1 MFGRRRR
8 VAPVIA
14 APAPVPE
21 LSDEQVFALL
31 HEQLSQLVGAQGKWT
46 LVPRS
51 ASDTDV
57 IFHGLKA
64 HQIAASL
71 SAVLRTETSL
81 LRGEVVA
88 EPTAL
93 PWTPAPISVWAEP
106 ERDESERAPSK
117 VPVHL
122 PVFSAVQ
129 PVAVQPVAVQPV
141 DRSAQQPAERARL
154 VA

>member
-31 HEQLSQLVGAQGKWT
+31 HSQLSDLVGAQGRWT

-51 ASDTDV
+51 VNDTDV

-64 HQIAASL
+64 HQIATSL
-71 SAVLRTETSL
+71 TEMLHAETAL

-106 ERDESERAPSK
+106 ERAASNT
-117 VPVHL
+117 PVHL
-122 PVFSAVQ
+122 PGFSAGKPSSQ
-129 PVAVQPVAVQPV
+129 
-141 DRSAQQPAERARL
+141 SAHQSAERTRL

>member
-14 APAPVPE
+14 APVPE

-31 HEQLSQLVGAQGKWT
+31 HNQLSELVGAQGKWT

-51 ASDTDV
+51 DTDTDV
-57 IFHGLKA
+57 IFHNLKA

-71 SAVLRTETSL
+71 AAVLRTETSL

-93 PWTPAPISVWAEP
+93 PWIPAPISGWAGS
-106 ERDESERAPSK
+106 ERSGAERAETERAPAK
-117 VPVHL
+117 APVQL
-122 PVFSAVQ
+122 PTFSAAQ
-129 PVAVQPVAVQPV
+129 PAAH
-141 DRSAQQPAERARL
+141 SAPQSAERARL

>member
-14 APAPVPE
+14 APVPE
-21 LSDEQVFALL
+21 LSDEQVFTLL
-31 HEQLSQLVGAQGKWT
+31 HDQLSQLVGAQGKWT

-51 ASDTDV
+51 ESDTDV

-71 SAVLRTETSL
+71 AAVLRTETAL

-106 ERDESERAPSK
+106 ERASSK

-122 PVFSAVQ
+122 PIFSAAQ
-129 PVAVQPVAVQPV
+129 PVTP
-141 DRSAQQPAERARL
+141 SAQQPEERARL

>member
-8 VAPVIA
+8 VAPVV
-14 APAPVPE
+14 PAPVPE
-21 LSDEQVFALL
+21 LSDNQVFTLL
-31 HEQLSQLVGAQGKWT
+31 HEQLTQLVGAQGKWT

-51 ASDTDV
+51 LADTDV

-71 SAVLRTETSL
+71 ATVLHTETAL

-93 PWTPAPISVWAEP
+93 SWTPAPISVWVEP
-106 ERDESERAPSK
+106 EQGSNN
-117 VPVHL
+117 VPVDL
-122 PVFSAVQ
+122 PGYVSSAV
-129 PVAVQPVAVQPV
+129 
-141 DRSAQQPAERARL
+141 DRRGRL

>member
-14 APAPVPE
+14 APTPVPE

-31 HEQLSQLVGAQGKWT
+31 HGQLSELVGAQGKWT

-51 ASDTDV
+51 ENDTDV

-71 SAVLRTETSL
+71 TEVLRSETAL

-106 ERDESERAPSK
+106 ERAASNA
-117 VPVHL
+117 PVHL
-122 PVFSAVQ
+122 PSFSA
-129 PVAVQPVAVQPV
+129 
-141 DRSAQQPAERARL
+141 AERARL

>member
-8 VAPVIA
+8 VAPVVA

-21 LSDEQVFALL
+21 LSDEQVFTLL
-31 HEQLSQLVGAQGKWT
+31 HDQLSQLVGAQGKWT

-51 ASDTDV
+51 ESDTDV

-71 SAVLRTETSL
+71 AAVLRTETSL

-106 ERDESERAPSK
+106 ERAEPERASSK

-122 PVFSAVQ
+122 PIFSAAQ
-129 PVAVQPVAVQPV
+129 PVTP
-141 DRSAQQPAERARL
+141 SAQRPAERARL

>member
-14 APAPVPE
+14 APVLVPE
-21 LSDEQVFALL
+21 LSDEQVFGLL
-31 HEQLSQLVGAQGKWT
+31 HNQLSQLVGAQGKWT

-51 ASDTDV
+51 DSDTDV

-71 SAVLRTETSL
+71 AAVLRSETSL

-93 PWTPAPISVWAEP
+93 PWTPAPISVWTEPVHAEP
-106 ERDESERAPSK
+106 ERATVK
-117 VPVHL
+117 APVHL
-122 PVFSAVQ
+122 PTFFSA
-129 PVAVQPVAVQPV
+129 PPAG
-141 DRSAQQPAERARL
+141 QPAPQSADRARL

>member
-21 LSDEQVFALL
+21 LSDEKVFTLL
-31 HEQLSQLVGAQGKWT
+31 HDQLSQLVGAQGKWT

-51 ASDTDV
+51 ESDTDV

-71 SAVLRTETSL
+71 AAVLRTETSL

-106 ERDESERAPSK
+106 EREERERASSK

-129 PVAVQPVAVQPV
+129 PVTP
-141 DRSAQQPAERARL
+141 SAQQPAERARL

>member
-8 VAPVIA
+8 VAPV
-14 APAPVPE
+14 APVSPPPVPE
-21 LSDEQVFALL
+21 LSDAQVFELL
-31 HEQLSQLVGAQGKWT
+31 HTQIARLVGAQGQWT

-51 ASDTDV
+51 SDDTDV

-71 SAVLRTETSL
+71 AAVLRTETMV
-81 LRGEVVA
+81 LRGEVIA

-93 PWTPAPISVWAEP
+93 PFIPAPISVWAEP
-106 ERDESERAPSK
+106 ERAAVQAAAPAAA
-117 VPVHL
+117 VAL
-122 PVFSAVQ
+122 PRFSA
-129 PVAVQPVAVQPV
+129 AATAAA
-141 DRSAQQPAERARL
+141 SPATLDHARL

>member
-8 VAPVIA
+8 VAPVVA

-21 LSDEQVFALL
+21 LSDEQVFTLL
-31 HEQLSQLVGAQGKWT
+31 HDQLSQLVGAQGKWT

-51 ASDTDV
+51 ESDTDV

-71 SAVLRTETSL
+71 AAVLRTETAL

-106 ERDESERAPSK
+106 ERAESERASAK

-122 PVFSAVQ
+122 PVFSAAQ
-129 PVAVQPVAVQPV
+129 PVAP
-141 DRSAQQPAERARL
+141 SAQRPAERARL

>member
-14 APAPVPE
+14 APVPE

-31 HEQLSQLVGAQGKWT
+31 HNQLSQLVGAQGKWT

-51 ASDTDV
+51 DSDTDV

-71 SAVLRTETSL
+71 AAVLRSETSL

-93 PWTPAPISVWAEP
+93 PWTPAPISAWAGPEHAEP
-106 ERDESERAPSK
+106 ERAT
-117 VPVHL
+117 VNAPVHL
-122 PVFSAVQ
+122 PTFSAAQ
-129 PVAVQPVAVQPV
+129 PVTQPAPQ
-141 DRSAQQPAERARL
+141 SAERARL

>member
-14 APAPVPE
+14 APAPVPVPE

-51 ASDTDV
+51 EGDTDV

-106 ERDESERAPSK
+106 EREESERAPSK

-129 PVAVQPVAVQPV
+129 PV
-141 DRSAQQPAERARL
+141 DRSAQQPAESARL